1 MQILKFGALAAL
13 GATLAGPAM
22 AYLSKDQVIQLTGY
36 GHGDGLA
43 GYGPNGQAVSSSTG
57 PNHSYIAGS
66 SGGTTWTWPAPLR
79 QSGPATA
86 MTTGPGGATWTWPV
100 PLRESESKMAMTT
113 GPGAPVPHAVE

>member
-1 MQILKFGALAAL
+1 MQILKFGALVAL

-43 GYGPNGQAVSSSTG
+43 TYGPNGQAVSSGTG
-57 PNHSYIAGS
+57 PNHSYMAGS
-66 SGGTTWTWPAPLR
+66 S
-79 QSGPATA
+79 
-86 MTTGPGGATWTWPV
+86 GGATWTWPV
-100 PLRESESKMAMTT
+100 PLRESKMAMTT